1 MRLDTASV
9 DQAGGSYR
17 RARNMILDDLAGT
30 LANEKAPEYLPLKD
44 TTNNVLQNME
54 IAGQFRVPGDRIV
67 FGVHARDLIGFTD
80 YWDVNQ
86 AEQIIE
92 FDPETETHTVLASG
106 VAGTFG
112 FDADAPFQ
120 GVGYVNAADE
130 LILVW
135 TDGINK
141 PKYINTSD
149 TSTGPLLVFPE
160 ADYPMARPV
169 ANAANLPSGKVL
181 NGAWTFIMAYEVVSG
196 TENLTQYSPA
206 MGSFRVGADTGDET
220 ATTRTALKF
229 KMYGLD
235 TRYEYARMYAV
246 RSFNGVEIVYYADR
260 ITITD
265 TDLEWSYI
273 GQDRGN
279 APSSDAL
286 FIDSATYQ
294 TAQTLTVSDDRL
306 FMGNLSIDAIDYE
319 TGQAVANEIVVNW
332 SVDEVGLTAQQ
343 WDNVQRFG
351 TVGTNRALDYTGS
364 SWVKAFNNRS
374 TTNKLTDTPYNVHT
388 DVQGMLGGFMPDE
401 VYALYISFL
410 MKDGTWSRAFHIPG
424 GGTLNAADTLG
435 AVQDIE
441 QGAGVTNTYLGG
453 QCGYV
458 ANSSENYPND
468 TAFNT
473 TQHGDLRNAA
483 VRHHLMPTPAQMWS
497 NADSNSIMNSNFE
510 QEWANST
517 LSLFFTEVD
526 IPQSIAD
533 QIQGFKF
540 FYAKKNVNE
549 RRIKA
554 YVPTWRWDSAF
565 TSNQDYMRIY
575 DPYLLTQTP
584 SISDW
589 SIKEVYKGMSY
600 EAQLNHTF
608 ASADISDYAFL
619 PANIDEGTF
628 DNTNRE
634 RCLALLISEDMTIA
648 NDWHAGYPGFVR
660 AGVAELITLSSYTG
674 HGWHTQ
680 TTYDTTSTDYPER
693 TAGAGIIGDNFTSTF
708 GSYMNVAGAANLF
721 NYDSRPTRN
730 NTTYGYV
737 YDGAI
742 IPTAASTRYNTTT
755 LASVGAGALV
765 ANTYH
770 GFGGIMGSYSAIW
783 EDKDDYHL
791 NFEYQDLVATHD
803 LVFVDSVA
811 TYRSNQV
818 VRGGDVWI
826 TPVTVEFMHA
836 VNTDEGDP
844 QDEDCNDNT
853 SYDRLR
859 KISYFTWSPVLPGLN
874 DIQQQFTWDDLVTY
888 SETTNNFFNGETLND
903 YVIGDHHFKN
913 NDSKPAFPKKL
924 NSLDATM
931 LPNRIIRS
939 AKQNYESTQ
948 FAWGTFAPADYYDNA
963 LSKDSIENLEDYNGD
978 LIIHH
983 GNAIYKTRS
992 KFNIDASGTNVF
1004 VGTGDIF
1011 QAPPQ
1016 ELVPDNAGYA
1026 GVYHWSDTLLCRIGY
1041 VWVDRNAGKVFKLG
1055 QTIEELSANGLND
1068 YFRDTF
1074 IPLSTSAFFGST
1086 GPNTAFSASKG
1097 GFALGYDPEFD
1108 RILLTRRRFVSS
1120 VGLTTRTGS
1129 TISYSVRNGC
1139 WTSLHDYAPYAYMQ
1153 SYNQLFMLDEIDWAG
1168 VYVSGD
1174 NYLNNLTG
1182 LFKLNGANPGVRYD
1196 DTEAVDTGNVMPSSV
1211 DVAFNMSP
1219 ANSKVWQNFNWVTR
1233 NGAGEGREHA
1243 ELNTTFDRVRVFN
1256 DTQVSQYVDAA
1267 DFRRTDNRWNVNAFR
1282 DDAKGSLVSDS
1293 WFSTVQPGG
1302 VFKDD
1307 ILILDTTK
1315 NWWTRGRF
1323 ISDYATIRLE
1333 ALNTDG
1339 NRLYLLDVGAAAR
1352 LARR

>member
-1 MRLDTASV
+1 
-9 DQAGGSYR
+9 
-17 RARNMILDDLAGT
+17 
-30 LANEKAPEYLPLKD
+30 
-44 TTNNVLQNME
+44 
-54 IAGQFRVPGDRIV
+54 
-67 FGVHARDLIGFTD
+67 
-80 YWDVNQ
+80 
-86 AEQIIE
+86 
-92 FDPETETHTVLASG
+92 
-106 VAGTFG
+106 
-112 FDADAPFQ
+112 
-120 GVGYVNAADE
+120 
-130 LILVW
+130 
-135 TDGINK
+135 
-141 PKYINTSD
+141 
-149 TSTGPLLVFPE
+149 
-160 ADYPMARPV
+160 
-169 ANAANLPSGKVL
+169 
-181 NGAWTFIMAYEVVSG
+181 
-196 TENLTQYSPA
+196 
-206 MGSFRVGADTGDET
+206 
-220 ATTRTALKF
+220 
-229 KMYGLD
+229 
-235 TRYEYARMYAV
+235 
-246 RSFNGVEIVYYADR
+246 
-260 ITITD
+260 
-265 TDLEWSYI
+265 
-273 GQDRGN
+273 
-279 APSSDAL
+279 
-286 FIDSATYQ
+286 
-294 TAQTLTVSDDRL
+294 
-306 FMGNLSIDAIDYE
+306 
-319 TGQAVANEIVVNW
+319 
-332 SVDEVGLTAQQ
+332 
-343 WDNVQRFG
+343 
-351 TVGTNRALDYTGS
+351 
-364 SWVKAFNNRS
+364 
-374 TTNKLTDTPYNVHT
+374 
-388 DVQGMLGGFMPDE
+388 
-401 VYALYISFL
+401 
-410 MKDGTWSRAFHIPG
+410 
-424 GGTLNAADTLG
+424 
-435 AVQDIE
+435 
-441 QGAGVTNTYLGG
+441 
-453 QCGYV
+453 
-458 ANSSENYPND
+458 
-468 TAFNT
+468 
-473 TQHGDLRNAA
+473 
-483 VRHHLMPTPAQMWS
+483 
-497 NADSNSIMNSNFE
+497 
-510 QEWANST
+510 
-517 LSLFFTEVD
+517 
-526 IPQSIAD
+526 
-533 QIQGFKF
+533 
-540 FYAKKNVNE
+540 
-549 RRIKA
+549 
-554 YVPTWRWDSAF
+554 
-565 TSNQDYMRIY
+565 MRIY

-693 TAGAGIIGDNFTSTF
+693 TSGAGIIGDNFTSTF

-742 IPTAASTRYNTTT
+742 VPTAASTRYNTTT

-803 LVFVDSVA
+803 LVVVASAA
-811 TYRSNQV
+811 TYGSNQV

-1282 DDAKGSLVSDS
+1282 DDAKGSLVSDG

>member
-1 MRLDTASV
+1 
-9 DQAGGSYR
+9 
-17 RARNMILDDLAGT
+17 
-30 LANEKAPEYLPLKD
+30 
-44 TTNNVLQNME
+44 
-54 IAGQFRVPGDRIV
+54 
-67 FGVHARDLIGFTD
+67 
-80 YWDVNQ
+80 
-86 AEQIIE
+86 
-92 FDPETETHTVLASG
+92 
-106 VAGTFG
+106 
-112 FDADAPFQ
+112 
-120 GVGYVNAADE
+120 VGYVNAADE

-497 NADSNSIMNSNFE
+497 NADTNSIMNSDFE

-693 TAGAGIIGDNFTSTF
+693 TSGAGIIGDNFTSTF

-742 IPTAASTRYNTTT
+742 VPTAASTRYNTTT

-1282 DDAKGSLVSDS
+1282 DDAKGSLVSDG